1 MPDGSSPEALSEF
14 DMAKR
19 KVFIDVWEL
28 VQQGDPNKCWEWQG
42 CKNSTGYGSITISQK
57 VYSAHR
63 IVYALTFPNA
73 IDFRAPKDKSL
84 KQFILH
90 KCDNRLCCN
99 PDHMELGNYNDNN
112 KDAANKGRSNA
123 PKGANHAKAKL
134 TQEQA
139 EQVRSIHKTGLTYV
153 EIGKMFN
160 IHANNISRIVKM
172 RGYTESRV

>member
-1 MPDGSSPEALSEF
+1 
-14 DMAKR
+14 MAKR
-19 KVFIDVWEL
+19 KVFTDVWAL
-28 VQQGDPNKCWEWQG
+28 VQQGDPNECWEWQG
-42 CKNSTGYGSITISQK
+42 CKNNTGYGSITISQK

-63 IVYALTFPNA
+63 IVYALTYPYT
-73 IDFRAPKDKSL
+73 IDFRAPKNKSL

-99 PDHMELGNYNDNN
+99 PNHMELGNYNDNN

-139 EQVRSIHKTGLTYV
+139 EQVRLIHKTGLTYV
-153 EIGKMFN
+153 AIGKMFN